1 MIFDPCSLQRR
12 GGCSYRQGWSERV
25 PYETC
30 VSSSRVNW
38 RARYGCTLIYL
49 VRIKNKNIVG
59 QSRSNNRKRSGQ
71 PAAFAKEISVTT
83 WYYSLALKRPC
94 LENTVQ
100 PRNAWG
106 ARGRKIDFSVML
118 WPWVLWLGRQGWHS
132 RETEPLPLW
141 ILATDLQPCTTGD
154 RSHKWHGRFKE
165 SWVKTVLW
173 ADHDATTKA
182 EQPKHRLYRQM

>member
-12 GGCSYRQGWSERV
+12 GGRSDRQRWSERV

-30 VSSSRVNW
+30 VSGSRVNW
-38 RARYGCTLIYL
+38 RARYGCTVIYL
-49 VRIKNKNIVG
+49 VRIKNKNTVG
-59 QSRSNNRKRSGQ
+59 QSRSKNRKWSGQ
-71 PAAFAKEISVTT
+71 PAAFAKEISVTI

-106 ARGRKIDFSVML
+106 ARGRKIDFYVIL
-118 WPWVLWLGRQGWHS
+118 WPWVLWLGRQWWRS

-154 RSHKWHGRFKE
+154 RIHKWHGRFKE

-182 EQPKHRLYRQM
+182 KPKHRLYRQK